1 MDPGYGQHHPVVY
14 APLPG
19 PQENYV
25 VVQAPQ
31 IVQAPQRAAPPGP
44 VRLPGQGR
52 NFVKNLRRRQRR
64 EAQEQMDPAWTSSPS
79 TPGP

>member
-1 MDPGYGQHHPVVY
+1 MNRNGFIMDPGYGHHPGLVY

-44 VRLPGQGR
+44 VRPPGQGR

-64 EAQEQMDPAWTSSPS
+64 EAQEQMDP
-79 TPGP
+79 